1 MFSSPI
7 YLLLTISI
15 VTKYAE
21 CYVVLDNSASM
32 RNVTKSQADDTQ
44 TAYSDSNNN
53 GNNDVND
60 NHIRTSTI
68 NVTAID
74 NVMEMPKPNVAV
86 DYSTF
91 RANRDAIDAL
101 AEVETGELLLTTW
114 RAIERE
120 RTKFTFSI
128 QLWILFFHL
137 IFFLLSIFFFI
148 HSYWIGP
155 YCLWMRISHMS
166 QSSKSLR

>member
-1 MFSSPI
+1 MFSAPI

-15 VTKYAE
+15 VTKYAD
-21 CYVVLDNSASM
+21 CYVVSDNSASM
-32 RNVTKSQADDTQ
+32 RNVAKSQADDTQ
-44 TAYSDSNNN
+44 TAYSDGNNNGNN
-53 GNNDVND
+53 GNNDVID

-101 AEVETGELLLTTW
+101 AEVETGELL
-114 RAIERE
+114 
-120 RTKFTFSI
+120 
-128 QLWILFFHL
+128 
-137 IFFLLSIFFFI
+137 
-148 HSYWIGP
+148 Y
-155 YCLWMRISHMS
+155 
-166 QSSKSLR
+166 